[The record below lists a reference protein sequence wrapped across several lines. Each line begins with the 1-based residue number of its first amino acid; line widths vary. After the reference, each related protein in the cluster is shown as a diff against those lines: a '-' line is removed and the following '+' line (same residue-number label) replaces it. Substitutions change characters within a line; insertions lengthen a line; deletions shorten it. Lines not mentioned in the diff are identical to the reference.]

1 MNRANLTDPAPL
13 CRLQLAKSNI
23 PRYETRKNEDMI
35 YHLAYDGTVTYSD
48 FPMRFNEIP
57 AEADLSRLDWEP
69 SGVSLDSELLQL
81 AMRGARIGD
90 RGLYFPMDNWSARIQ
105 LDELKRTHQDDVKS
119 RSQRLAMAEE
129 VGRVI
134 DSQEWSDV
142 ARQDEATM
150 EQEINKLVS
159 KFQGEINSIL
169 ERPVAA
175 DVRDACVSHGLP
187 VI

>member
-1 MNRANLTDPAPL
+1 
-13 CRLQLAKSNI
+13 
-23 PRYETRKNEDMI
+23 MI

>member
-1 MNRANLTDPAPL
+1 
-13 CRLQLAKSNI
+13 
-23 PRYETRKNEDMI
+23 MI

-57 AEADLSRLDWEP
+57 DEANLSRLDWNT

-81 AMRGARIGD
+81 AMRGARVGD
-90 RGLYFPMDNWSARIQ
+90 RGLYFPIDNWSARIQ
-105 LDELKRTHQDDVKS
+105 LDELKRTHQDAVKS
-119 RSQRLAMAEE
+119 RPQRLAMAEE
-129 VGRVI
+129 IGRVI
-134 DSQEWSDV
+134 DNQKWGDV

-150 EQEINKLVS
+150 DQETSKLVS
-159 KFQGEINSIL
+159 KLQSEINSIL

-175 DVRDACVSHGLP
+175 DVRDACASHGLP